1 MTVMN
6 KMVVGLNI
14 AIAIT
19 ILGQNNLL
27 VIPSVAAFRVAPSR
41 SHVFSQTILKQN
53 PGFQQ
58 KQNANSGR
66 FSAFP
71 FYAERKSDDKFEIA
85 SQKPSQNDK
94 EKELKNLYHVQNFL
108 AGLASLALTLTIATT
123 VIGLPLPANAG
134 FGPSG
139 SATTSAPPNL
149 NSITTTAAKTTPENA
164 PTSDFNIDLDGK
176 KLRILIDS
184 TLNPKRL
191 EEFSGELDDV
201 IDNLRDSI
209 KSLSF
214 GDDENESSSKPETEK
229 AVNRAAIRQRNE
241 EKKKDLLRAQTVRSQ
256 IEQQEQRLIKLEN
269 QPYWFNYVAAFV
281 ASIVSTLIMH
291 PLDTIKT
298 RMQVQKG
305 NEEGDDGDTPWQTQR
320 PFETIKEPVNG
331 VSSAVTMS
339 SATAAP
345 PASKELVVT
354 GDLGNILDLYQGLF
368 GNLFKEAPPS
378 AVYLGVYETI
388 KYALVPKVPPELLLW
403 VYLLAG
409 AAGETV
415 GSVIRAPAEA
425 VKSLV
430 QSGSKANALEA
441 IQSVLG
447 TANGRANIFRAWGS
461 SIYRDV
467 PFGAIQLAI
476 FELVK
481 ASILNN
487 PNIEFDSS
495 TLLSEA
501 VIGAFAGGVG
511 AFVTNPTDVITTR
524 IITQDIGEDSEK
536 PLGVLEMGKKIY
548 DEEGINAFFTGW
560 QARTGY
566 WAPAISIFLGVY
578 CSVRRAG
585 ITYDLFP

>member
-1 MTVMN
+1 MN